1 MEKIIEIVRMKQEV
15 KRGRGK
21 YDSFA
26 IRSPQDAIDLIRDII
41 GDEDR
46 EVLLVLVLNSKNM
59 INAVHRCHVGSLNAS
74 VVHPREV
81 FKSCILNNGA
91 SLIVA
96 HGHPSGDPIPS
107 REDIEITKRLKEAGN
122 IMGIEL
128 LDHIIVGGNS
138 NKSTSLKEKG
148 YI

>member
-1 MEKIIEIVRMKQEV
+1 MEKVKEIVRIKQEV
-15 KRGRGK
+15 KRGKGK
-21 YDSFA
+21 YDSFV
-26 IRSPQDAIDLIRDII
+26 IRSPQDAIDLIRDLI

-46 EVLLVLVLNSKNM
+46 EVFLVLVLNTKNM
-59 INAVHRCHVGSLNAS
+59 INAVHRCHVGSLNVS

-96 HGHPSGDPIPS
+96 HGHPSGDPIAS
-107 REDIEITKRLKEAGN
+107 SEDIAITKRLKQAGD
-122 IMGIEL
+122 ILGIQL

-138 NKSTSLKEKG
+138 NKSMSLKERG